1 MDPSKHLHQSAST
14 LSTFAGATARL
25 WCFLPT
31 HDMLAIELRSLTRT
45 AYLVLTGCSNV
56 CVPVSWAS
64 TRPELLFDAN
74 NRVAPV
80 TFIDGAGV
88 RIACEGAT
96 IQDTDPM
103 PRLR

>member
-1 MDPSKHLHQSAST
+1 MDPSKHLHPSVST

-31 HDMLAIELRSLTRT
+31 HDMLAIELRSSART
-45 AYLVLTGCSNV
+45 AYLVLTGCSEV

-64 TRPELLFDAN
+64 TGPELLFDAN
-74 NRVAPV
+74 KPFAPV
-80 TFIDGAGV
+80 TFIDGAAV

-96 IQDTDPM
+96 IQDTDPI
-103 PRLR
+103 PTVR